1 VFIEADQKY
10 HIEHSING
18 FYLDGVLKHKYTN
31 TTFASDFTQTLYI
44 FALNNNNAVDQKGYV
59 KIYSF
64 KIYEGETLVRDF
76 IPAIDEKG
84 VICLYDNVTKA
95 YFYNQGSGEFQA
107 DVTVKVGIE
116 PLDYTVTFT
125 VNGEP
130 HEVASVKN
138 GNMVNAPVTEPIN
151 NGLLLTSW
159 KMGDNE
165 VSFPFT
171 PTENCEIC
179 GEFNLYQVVRRL
191 TTNDIA
197 YRRGFVHH
205 SEYKYE
211 SPPYTLSA
219 SNRAGCFSAD
229 IPIEY
234 GYTYKFEFETT
245 SVNSQCAI
253 CFLTQNSLDKRASG
267 NSFEGTYYDT
277 GWQTSG
283 FEYEV
288 PETYNGSP
296 IRTVVL
302 SFRMSPNN
310 ESVVNGFI
318 QSVTISRKI
327 ANGGMLNE

>member
-1 VFIEADQKY
+1 MALTDKLMAIGDAIREK
-10 HIEHSING
+10 NG
-18 FYLDGVLKHKYTN
+18 
-31 TTFASDFTQTLYI
+31 TTKLIPLAAMPQAIRNIS
-44 FALNNNNAVDQKGYV
+44 GG
-59 KIYSF
+59 
-64 KIYEGETLVRDF
+64 GET
-76 IPAIDEKG
+76 E
-84 VICLYDNVTKA
+84 T
-95 YFYNQGSGEFQA
+95 
-107 DVTVKVGIE
+107 GIT
-116 PLDYTVTFT
+116 PLDNTVTFT
-125 VNGEP
+125 VDEEP
-130 HEVASVKN
+130 YEIVSVKS
-138 GNMVNAPVTEPIN
+138 GNSVNAPATEPIN

-159 KMGDNE
+159 KMGENE

-171 PTENCEIC
+171 PTENCEIS

-191 TTNDIA
+191 TTNDIV
-197 YRRGFVHH
+197 YRRGFSH
-205 SEYKYE
+205 SNEDKNE
-211 SPPYTLSA
+211 NPPYTVSA
-219 SNRAGCFSAD
+219 SNRAGYFSVD

-234 GYTYKFEFETT
+234 GYTYKFEFEAT

-302 SFRMSPNN
+302 SFRMSSNN

-318 QSVTISRKI
+318 RSVTISRKLT
-327 ANGGMLNE
+327 N